1 MDYRKASEPTSTTN
15 NECVSAALGENRTR
29 SPEDEFNCIPTVK
42 FPSQEDE
49 YETLK
54 LFRRCA
60 GPLAATIAGRVKLS
74 REGES
79 IYGDGRPLQLCRVAG
94 CQNKYGPRRMLCNW
108 HRVMIES
115 AKEGV
120 MTNKRWKPQL
130 LDSDNEVGGR
140 GGSEQKPAA
149 SQMVESRRIFTAVV
163 TKPSNDTKLG
173 IGIQNG
179 KGSIEITSIAPGS
192 LLAGTELKV
201 GMKIESIN
209 GRSFLACADCKTCAD
224 FLGSAVGEV
233 TIMASSVTAP
243 LGRHYTQE
251 VDPASRKRPFIDIKE
266 AASSCVVPPKT
277 KAPLLS
283 NDSSKSQ
290 QKSSEPATMAVDIPL
305 EPAEAEIEQFMGC

>member
-15 NECVSAALGENRTR
+15 NECVSAALGENRTP
-29 SPEDEFNCIPTVK
+29 SQVDEFNIPTVK

-60 GPLAATIAGRVKLS
+60 GPLAATFAGREKLS

-94 CQNKYGPRRMLCNW
+94 CQNTHGPRRMLCNW

-130 LDSDNEVGGR
+130 LDSESANEVGG
-140 GGSEQKPAA
+140 GESEQKPAA
-149 SQMVESRRIFTAVV
+149 IQMIEPRRIFTAVV

-224 FLGSAVGEV
+224 FLGSAVGQV
-233 TIMASSVTAP
+233 TIVASSVTAP
-243 LGRHYTQE
+243 LGRHHTQE

-266 AASSCVVPPKT
+266 AASSSVVPPKT
-277 KAPLLS
+277 KAPWLS

-290 QKSSEPATMAVDIPL
+290 KSSEPTAMAVDIPL
-305 EPAEAEIEQFMGC
+305 EPADAEIEQFMGC